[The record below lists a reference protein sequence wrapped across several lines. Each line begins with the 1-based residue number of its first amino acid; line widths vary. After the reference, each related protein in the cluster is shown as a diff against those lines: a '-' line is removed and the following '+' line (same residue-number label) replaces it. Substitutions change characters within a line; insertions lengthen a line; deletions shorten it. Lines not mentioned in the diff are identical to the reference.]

1 MKYNPK
7 DTPIC
12 KGSTVEVRDG
22 QFEKAMRKFKKK
34 VAESGLLR
42 DLRDREGYEKPTTK
56 RKKKAAQ
63 AKVRWKRKLADE
75 QLPKKLY

>member
-1 MKYNPK
+1 MSIKP
-7 DTPIC
+7 TPIC

-42 DLRDREGYEKPTTK
+42 DLRDREGYEKPTTQ

-63 AKVRWKRKLADE
+63 AKARWKRKLADE